1 MRKTLNKLLTSLDM
15 GDYDINHPITMDI
28 YKDPYHPVTELI
40 LILYSMEPPFYADL
54 NKACRD
60 LDHQKLK
67 TLGPFAKAIFGV
79 LKCGSIS
86 DENRV
91 DAIERGE

>member
-1 MRKTLNKLLTSLDM
+1 MRKTFNKLLTSLDM
-15 GDYDINHPITMDI
+15 GDYDINQPITDDI
-28 YKDPYHPVTELI
+28 YCNPCHPVTELI

-79 LKCGSIS
+79 LRFGEYS
-86 DENRV
+86 DMKRV
-91 DAIERGE
+91 DAIEVGY